1 MRCVIKSTWQRKV
14 YICLS
19 VTSAAYSSRTYAA
32 GVLSANLSRGPPS
45 SVTLFQGG
53 MANFNISL
61 SVQEL
66 GAFFSPAQ
74 RFCWFLQTI
83 NIRMSERLCVFKH
96 GRITG
101 SLILQLHCSLTWKG
115 IKRNIRRVTRRI
127 RSCPLWL
134 VRKRI
139 TSFKTN
145 PFLISMLS
153 IMTDYY

>member
-32 GVLSANLSRGPPS
+32 EVLSANLSRGPPS

-66 GAFFSPAQ
+66 GAFFSGFAGLY
-74 RFCWFLQTI
+74 RLLI
-83 NIRMSERLCVFKH
+83 SGMSERLCALKH

-101 SLILQLHCSLTWKG
+101 SLILQLQRS
-115 IKRNIRRVTRRI
+115 VTR
-127 RSCPLWL
+127 
-134 VRKRI
+134 KG
-139 TSFKTN
+139 
-145 PFLISMLS
+145 
-153 IMTDYY
+153 TDYY

>member
-45 SVTLFQGG
+45 SLTLFQGG

-74 RFCWFLQTI
+74 RFCSFLQTI
-83 NIRMSERLCVFKH
+83 NIRMSKRLCVLKH

-101 SLILQLHCSLTWKG
+101 SLILQVRCSVTRKG
-115 IKRNIRRVTRRI
+115 IKEKYEESDKEE
-127 RSCPLWL
+127 RSG
-134 VRKRI
+134 R
-139 TSFKTN
+139 F
-145 PFLISMLS
+145 
-153 IMTDYY
+153 